1 MLYVH
6 LAVGVGF
13 YHHLILKLQLEYD
26 LDLVGTIDFV
36 FTQNVTGLLNVNLF
50 ENICIMLIT
59 QYIYDIFKHL
69 NIFFCTLRQK
79 VKPINRNIILK
90 K

>member
-50 ENICIMLIT
+50 ENICIMLI
-59 QYIYDIFKHL
+59 
-69 NIFFCTLRQK
+69 
-79 VKPINRNIILK
+79 
-90 K
+90 